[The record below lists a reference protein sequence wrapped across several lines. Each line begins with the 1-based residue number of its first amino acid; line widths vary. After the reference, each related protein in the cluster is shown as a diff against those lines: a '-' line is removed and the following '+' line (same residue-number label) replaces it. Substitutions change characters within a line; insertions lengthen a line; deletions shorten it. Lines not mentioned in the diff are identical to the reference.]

1 MGIPLRVLIVEDS
14 EDDALLTERELKRG
28 GYDPIFERVETP
40 ETMRKALLNQ
50 IWDIVISDH
59 SMPHFSSP
67 AALAI
72 LKESGLDLPF
82 MIVSGTIGED
92 VAVAA
97 MKAGAHDYIMKDNL
111 TRLVPAIE
119 RELKEAALR
128 QERKRAEG
136 EKEKLQAQLTQAQ
149 KMESIGT
156 LAGGVAHDFNN
167 ILTTIQGYAQ
177 LGMMSLKEDDPLYE
191 NLKEIQQASGRAAN
205 LTRQLLLFSR
215 KQPMELF
222 TLNLSETVDN
232 LMKMLNRLIGEDIA
246 VDTHLEPNLWTVR
259 VDPGNIEQVIMNLVV
274 NAKDAMSNGGRITI
288 KTENVEIDK
297 DYCNIYRY
305 AYPGR
310 FVCLSVEDT
319 GIGMSKEILQ
329 NIFEP
334 FFTTKGLGKGTG
346 LGLSVVYGIVKQH
359 EGWIN
364 VYSEPGQGSI
374 FKVYLP
380 VSSEE
385 AKHETKTE
393 IISIKDIQGKGE
405 RILLVEDDLG
415 IREFANKVLTSNGY
429 EVLETSNTQEAL
441 DISEKKSGDLA
452 LVFSDVV
459 LPDKSGIDL
468 VEELL
473 SRKPGLKILLTSGY
487 TDQKSQWSVIKE
499 KGYCFIQK
507 PYNLND
513 LLRVVREVLD
523 K

>member
-1 MGIPLRVLIVEDS
+1 
-14 EDDALLTERELKRG
+14 
-28 GYDPIFERVETP
+28 
-40 ETMRKALLNQ
+40 
-50 IWDIVISDH
+50 
-59 SMPHFSSP
+59 
-67 AALAI
+67 
-72 LKESGLDLPF
+72 
-82 MIVSGTIGED
+82 
-92 VAVAA
+92 
-97 MKAGAHDYIMKDNL
+97 
-111 TRLVPAIE
+111 
-119 RELKEAALR
+119 
-128 QERKRAEG
+128 
-136 EKEKLQAQLTQAQ
+136 
-149 KMESIGT
+149 
-156 LAGGVAHDFNN
+156 
-167 ILTTIQGYAQ
+167 
-177 LGMMSLKEDDPLYE
+177 
-191 NLKEIQQASGRAAN
+191 
-205 LTRQLLLFSR
+205 
-215 KQPMELF
+215 
-222 TLNLSETVDN
+222 
-232 LMKMLNRLIGEDIA
+232 
-246 VDTHLEPNLWTVR
+246 
-259 VDPGNIEQVIMNLVV
+259 
-274 NAKDAMSNGGRITI
+274 
-288 KTENVEIDK
+288 
-297 DYCNIYRY
+297 
-305 AYPGR
+305 
-310 FVCLSVEDT
+310 
-319 GIGMSKEILQ
+319 
-329 NIFEP
+329 
-334 FFTTKGLGKGTG
+334 
-346 LGLSVVYGIVKQH
+346 